1 MMTKFHF
8 LEIAFTGCKT
18 LHLRLSTTL
27 SSCQTTKLYLCLMGI
42 KQLVL
47 RILHLQREGKRQPKE
62 AVYMCPLVMDLISL
76 FDFLSRGAAKAP
88 TV

>member
-1 MMTKFHF
+1 MLDLTR
-8 LEIAFTGCKT
+8 CKT

-27 SSCQTTKLYLCLMGI
+27 SSCQITKLYLCLVGI

-47 RILHLQREGKRQPKE
+47 RILHLQRKGKRQPKE
-62 AVYMCPLVMDLISL
+62 TVYMCPLVMDLISL
-76 FDFLSRGAAKAP
+76 FDFLTSSRGAAKAP